1 MANDRAG
8 CDVRVAAADVWPR
21 SLIIENAA
29 LQAVVLPDKGGDIHR
44 LIYKAQNI
52 DVLWKTPWGLKRP
65 AAGVPS
71 TYSSQGA
78 WMEAYPGGWQEIF
91 PNGGGPCTYKGA
103 ELGFHG
109 EASMTTW
116 DYKFTSPTPNAD
128 AAELHLRTRLARSPF
143 RIERLLRVEAD
154 KPILTIRER
163 ITNEGDEPMDYMW
176 GHHPAFGEPFLS
188 GDCRIDINA
197 KTLLTDDE
205 YDPPFCP
212 LSVNT
217 KYAWPHGGGR
227 DGKAAVDLSRVPPR
241 DQPRALY
248 GYFQDFQSTE
258 GMSWYAITNTK
269 LGFGVGLIWPTEIF
283 PYAWFWQEL
292 SASSGYPWYRAAHTM
307 AIEPFTSYPGQGLV
321 KVMEKTRTQKTLK
334 PAENIAV
341 ELKFVFFESSR
352 GVQRIN
358 ADGSVVPR

>member
-1 MANDRAG
+1 MPSPGRG
-8 CDVRVAAADVWPR
+8 CDVRLASDLSPR
-21 SLIIENAA
+21 SLIIENPF

-44 LIYKAQNI
+44 LIYKPQEI

-65 AAGVPS
+65 GSGVPS
-71 TYSSQGA
+71 TYQSVGA

-116 DYKFTSPTPNAD
+116 DYKFTAPPPDAD

-154 KPILTIRER
+154 KPVLTIRQR

-176 GHHPAFGEPFLS
+176 GHHPAYGEPFLS

-197 KTLLTDDE
+197 RTLLSDDE
-205 YDPPFCP
+205 HDPPFNP
-212 LSVNT
+212 LALNT
-217 KYAWPHGGGR
+217 KYAWPRVER
-227 DGKAAVDLSRVPPR
+227 DGKQTDLSRVPPR
-241 DQPRALY
+241 GEPRALY
-248 GYFQDFQSTE
+248 GYFQDFE
-258 GMSWYAITNTK
+258 PGGASWYAITNQK
-269 LGFGVGLIWPTEIF
+269 LGFGVGMIWPTEVF

-307 AIEPFTSYPGQGLV
+307 AIEPFTSYPGQGLL
-321 KVMEKTRTQKTLK
+321 KVMEKTRTQKVLK
-334 PAENIAV
+334 PAENVEV
-341 ELKFVFFESSR
+341 ELKFVFFDSTT
-352 GVQRIN
+352 GVQQIN
-358 ADGSVVPR
+358 AEGSVVQRA